1 MLMKKSIALTV
12 VMVMI
17 LSLLSGCGSED
28 VTVEQAKQPFQ
39 IQTMNIYNSE
49 NLGYITKSA
58 KLQWAS
64 EIVMSSMVSGRIKN
78 IWYTL
83 GQQVALGS
91 TLVQLQN
98 IGSLPGG
105 EIQSAQLW
113 LERARLTEQSTAS
126 DIALQK
132 EKLQYD
138 LNNVDGNLTWSNTQ
152 IQLAK
157 LEQDLEKAEFD
168 YQSKLK
174 SDYQTNENLITSARN
189 IQSDLEIILTDTAN
203 ETDKLLWI
211 TDIYTNGEYD
221 SDESKGMRMYL
232 WAKDNIIKNKV
243 ITSFYTISTLQKQ
256 LDTMNSSDI
265 DDKNV
270 TDYLKTYQSIVNGL
284 SDHFVL
290 MKKLF
295 VESIEDA
302 RYKTQM
308 MLAQTTFTTLQAKN
322 SGLNTSITAQLN
334 SIRSYFAS
342 YQDQQASLARQIE
355 SLRSQIA
362 LTKKSLNDAQFNTT
376 LWAERSE
383 VWFDSQ
389 LKNATISSESALL
402 QLAQA
407 NFNQSKFSITSPLQ
421 WFVADILVD
430 IGQEVSPGTPLVK
443 LVSNQQQ
450 IELSLTSDEIK
461 NVSIWQRVL
470 VEWDIGEWKW
480 VVAQI
485 AQTADKSGSF
495 KAIIV
500 LNESTIPTWL
510 FVSVKIPVQQ
520 WTLLLPLNALSIV
533 DTNTAVAYFWD
544 GMKINPTTLTIRS
557 IFWEQ
562 VEISDQLPTNY
573 ELITNDLS
581 NYDDRIMEIVHQKI

>member
-1 MLMKKSIALTV
+1 MKKPIVFTIVASL
-12 VMVMI
+12 I

-28 VTVEQAKQPFQ
+28 VIVEQIKQPFQ

-78 IWYTL
+78 IWYIL
-83 GQQVALGS
+83 GQKVALGS
-91 TLVQLQN
+91 NLIQLQN
-98 IGSLPGG
+98 IASLPGV
-105 EIQSAQLW
+105 EVQSAQLW
-113 LERARLTEQSTAS
+113 LERARITEQSTAS

-138 LNNVDGNLTWSNTQ
+138 LNNVDKNLTWSNTQ

-168 YQSKLK
+168 YQAKLK
-174 SDYQTNENLITSARN
+174 SDDQTNENLITSARN

-211 TDIYTNGEYD
+211 TDIYRDWEYK
-221 SDESKGMRMYL
+221 ELRVFLG
-232 WAKDNIIKNKV
+232 AKDAMIKDKV
-243 ITSFYTISTLQKQ
+243 TTSFYSIDRLQNTL
-256 LDTMNSSDI
+256 DDMNTADI
-265 DDKNV
+265 TDENV
-270 TDYLKTYQSIVNGL
+270 TEYLKTYQSIVNWL

-295 VESIEDA
+295 IESIEDA

-308 MLAQTTFTTLQAKN
+308 LLIQTTFTTLQAKN
-322 SGLNTSITAQLN
+322 SGLNASITSQLN

-362 LTKKSLNDAQFNTT
+362 LTKKSLSDAQFNTT

-421 WFVADILVD
+421 WFVADIFVD
-430 IGQEVSPGTPLVK
+430 IGQEVTPGTPLVK

-461 NVSIWQRVL
+461 NVSIWQKVI
-470 VEWDIGEWKW
+470 VEWEIGEWKW

-495 KAIIV
+495 KTIIV

-510 FVSVKIPVQQ
+510 FVTVKIPVQQ

-533 DTNTAVAYFWD
+533 DTNTAVGYFWD
-544 GMKINPTTLTIRS
+544 GMKINPTTLIINS
-557 IFWEQ
+557 IFWDQ
-562 VEISDQLPTNY
+562 VEILDQLPTNY

-581 NYDDRIMEIVHQKI
+581 NYDDRVMEIVHQNK

>member
-28 VTVEQAKQPFQ
+28 AAVEQVKQPFQ

-138 LNNVDGNLTWSNTQ
+138 LNNVDENLTWSNTQ

-168 YQSKLK
+168 YQAKLK
-174 SDYQTNENLITSARN
+174 SDDQTNENLITSARN

-211 TDIYTNGEYD
+211 TDIYRDWEYKD
-221 SDESKGMRMYL
+221 LRVFLG
-232 WAKDNIIKNKV
+232 AKDAMIKDKV
-243 ITSFYTISTLQKQ
+243 TTSFYLIDRLQNTL
-256 LDTMNSSDI
+256 DDMNTADI
-265 DDKNV
+265 TDKNV
-270 TDYLKTYQSIVNGL
+270 TEYLKTYQSIVNGL

-308 MLAQTTFTTLQAKN
+308 LLIQTTFTTLQSKN
-322 SGLNTSITAQLN
+322 SGLNASITAQLN

-430 IGQEVSPGTPLVK
+430 IGQEVSLGTPLVK

-510 FVSVKIPVQQ
+510 FVTVNIPVQQ

-581 NYDDRIMEIVHQKI
+581 NYDDRVMEIVHQKI

>member
-1 MLMKKSIALTV
+1 MKKSIALTV

-98 IGSLPGG
+98 IGSLPGA
-105 EIQSAQLW
+105 EVQSAQLW
-113 LERARLTEQSTAS
+113 LERARITEQSTSS

-138 LNNVDGNLTWSNTQ
+138 LNNVDENLTWSNTQ

-168 YQSKLK
+168 YQAKLK
-174 SDYQTNENLITSARN
+174 SDDQTNENLITSARN

-211 TDIYTNGEYD
+211 TDIYRDWEYKD
-221 SDESKGMRMYL
+221 LRVFL
-232 WAKDNIIKNKV
+232 WAKDAMIKDKV
-243 ITSFYTISTLQKQ
+243 TTSFYLIDRLQNTL
-256 LDTMNSSDI
+256 DDMNTADI
-265 DDKNV
+265 TDENV

-308 MLAQTTFTTLQAKN
+308 LLIQTTFTTLQAKN
-322 SGLNTSITAQLN
+322 SGLNASITAQLN

-383 VWFDSQ
+383 VWFDNQ

-421 WFVADILVD
+421 WFVADVLVD
-430 IGQEVSPGTPLVK
+430 LGQEVSPGTPLVK

-461 NVSIWQRVL
+461 NVSIWQRVI

-485 AQTADKSGSF
+485 AQTADKSWSF

-510 FVSVKIPVQQ
+510 FVTVKIPVQQ

-544 GMKINPTTLTIRS
+544 GMKINPATLTIRS
-557 IFWEQ
+557 IFGEQ

-581 NYDDRIMEIVHQKI
+581 NYDDRVMEIVYQKSNI

>member
-1 MLMKKSIALTV
+1 MMIAKKSISLV
-12 VMVMI
+12 LI
-17 LSLLSGCGSED
+17 LIITTSLLSGCWSEN
-28 VTVEQAKQPFQ
+28 TVIETEKQPFQ

-98 IGSLPGG
+98 ISSLPGA

-113 LERARLTEQSTAS
+113 LERAKIAEQTTAS

-138 LNNVDGNLTWSNTQ
+138 LNNVDENLTWSNTQ

-157 LEQDLEKAEFD
+157 LQQDLEKAEFD
-168 YQSKLK
+168 YKAKLK
-174 SDYQTNENLITSARN
+174 ADDQTNENLITSARN

-211 TDIYTNGEYD
+211 TDIYRDWEYK
-221 SDESKGMRMYL
+221 ELRVFLG
-232 WAKDNIIKNKV
+232 AKDAMIKDKV
-243 ITSFYTISTLQKQ
+243 TTSFYAIDRLQNTLDDMNTADIT
-256 LDTMNSSDI
+256 DT
-265 DDKNV
+265 NV
-270 TDYLKTYQSIVNGL
+270 TEYLKTYQFIVNGL

-308 MLAQTTFTTLQAKN
+308 LLIQTTFTTLQAKN
-322 SGLNTSITAQLN
+322 SGLNASITSQLN

-421 WFVADILVD
+421 WFVADVLVD
-430 IGQEVSPGTPLVK
+430 LGQEVSPGTPLVK

-450 IELSLTSDEIK
+450 IELSLTSDEVK
-461 NVSIWQRVL
+461 NVSIWQRVM
-470 VEWDIGEWKW
+470 VEWEIGEWKW

-510 FVSVKIPVQQ
+510 FVTVKIPVQQ

-557 IFWEQ
+557 IFGEQ

-581 NYDDRIMEIVHQKI
+581 NYDDRVMEIVYQKSNI

>member
-1 MLMKKSIALTV
+1 MITKKPIALTIIV
-12 VMVMI
+12 VMI
-17 LSLLSGCGSED
+17 LSLLSGCGSEE
-28 VTVEQAKQPFQ
+28 VVVEKVKQSFQ

-78 IWYTL
+78 IWYAL

-98 IGSLPGG
+98 IASLPGS
-105 EIQSAQLW
+105 EVQNAQLW
-113 LERARLTEQSTAS
+113 LERARIAEQSTTS
-126 DIALQK
+126 DIVLQK

-138 LNNVDGNLTWSNTQ
+138 LSNVDENLTWSNTQ

-157 LEQDLEKAEFD
+157 LEQDLEKADFD
-168 YQSKLK
+168 YQAKLK
-174 SDYQTNENLITSARN
+174 SDNQTNENLITSARN

-211 TDIYTNGEYD
+211 TDIYRDWEYK
-221 SDESKGMRMYL
+221 ELRVFL
-232 WAKDNIIKNKV
+232 WAKDTMIKDKV
-243 ITSFYTISTLQKQ
+243 STSFYLIDRLQNTL
-256 LDTMNSSDI
+256 DDMNTADI
-265 DDKNV
+265 TDENV

-308 MLAQTTFTTLQAKN
+308 LLIQTTFTTLQAKN
-322 SGLNTSITAQLN
+322 SGLNASITSQLN
-334 SIRSYFAS
+334 SIRSYFVS

-362 LTKKSLNDAQFNTT
+362 LTKKSLNDVQFNTT

-389 LKNATISSESALL
+389 LKNANISSESALL

-430 IGQEVSPGTPLVK
+430 IGQEVTPGTPLVK

-461 NVSIWQRVL
+461 NVSIWQRVI
-470 VEWDIGEWKW
+470 VEWEIGEWKW

-495 KAIIV
+495 KAIVV

-510 FVSVKIPVQQ
+510 FITVKIPVQQ

-557 IFWEQ
+557 IFGEQ

-581 NYDDRIMEIVHQKI
+581 NYDDRTMEIIKK